1 MLEQLLITAV
11 LGAAAGGY
19 LIYCWLTKSSA
30 SQAPTAA
37 PPSQH
42 KAAVSGST
50 TPMPGGPSISV
61 PGALRLPTKAEKP
74 ILSHYGLRNLPFYD
88 FCLLPGPLTKEALQP
103 VVAATLDQLY
113 VQGDAL
119 GPALMEFICHQRS
132 LKEGEAL
139 YFALVGHPFQ
149 AAPRL
154 VTFVDKLRSP
164 PTVS

>member
-30 SQAPTAA
+30 PQSPTAVPPTPRKATASGATA
-37 PPSQH
+37 P
-42 KAAVSGST
+42 A
-50 TPMPGGPSISV
+50 PGGPSISV
-61 PGALRLPTKAEKP
+61 PGALRLPPRAEKP

-88 FCLLPGPLTKEALQP
+88 FCLLPGPLTKEALPP
-103 VVAATLDQLY
+103 VVATTLDQLY

-139 YFALVGHPFQ
+139 YFALVGHSYQ
-149 AAPRL
+149 APPRL
-154 VTFVDKLRSP
+154 VTFVDKFRSFP
-164 PTVS
+164 AVS